1 MPSRFRSVRRTA
13 AASLLAAGAAVSVG
27 SAPAQG
33 SDAGRL
39 LAWIDVES
47 TGRTV
52 QFRAFGEAES
62 ATRARYR
69 LKITRIGPS
78 GRSST
83 AQGGE
88 VDISEPDQ
96 PVVLSTTSIS
106 IEPGARLSV
115 ELTLNGDDGSE
126 ARASLEMP

>member
-1 MPSRFRSVRRTA
+1 MPSRFRSARRAA
-13 AASLLAAGAAVSVG
+13 AASLLAAGAAASMGPG
-27 SAPAQG
+27 SAQG
-33 SDAGRL
+33 NDAGRL

-47 TGRTV
+47 VGPTV

-62 ATRARYR
+62 ATRARYS

-83 AQGGE
+83 AQGGK
-88 VDISEPDQ
+88 VDITEPDR
-96 PVVLSTTSIS
+96 PVVLSTTSVN

-115 ELTLNGDDGSE
+115 ELTLSGDDGSE